1 MSFLSTLGSIVGGVA
16 SAAGNVMSAVPGLNI
31 LGSAISQGGSF
42 LQGQSAAYEQNKQ
55 NQANRQLSW
64 DLQKDAQKFNSNE
77 SYLSFLRNQ
86 QAQQQAMNF
95 NSIEA
100 EKQRIYEKEMWQKSN
115 DYNSPANQLRLLQEA
130 GYNPNL
136 FNDSTAASVNAGAG
150 ASASSSPLSA
160 PSASSPM
167 ASSPIMPNPAMVASQ
182 IRLANAQAS
191 KAESEV
197 KLSNVQSERVKELL
211 KGELSL
217 QNVQISLGNA
227 DEQLKRVD
235 AIKALKECEK
245 LDSDIQLASSSI
257 AKLQSEV
264 NLNLQELKNKG
275 LQGEKLQIELDNY
288 EKRLQAE
295 LYEILSSTA
304 KNYASVRLSDA
315 EVRHI
320 ASQLTLEGIQSG
332 ILALDFSFKQGTQ
345 DSQIKA
351 TISSNEQ
358 EISDIQFDTNLYD
371 GNKSLWQNAVGLG
384 RWFTRGVG
392 RMMSG
397 NVSLHKKIN

>member
-16 SAAGNVMSAVPGLNI
+16 SAAGNVMSAVPGLNV
-31 LGSAISQGGSF
+31 LGSAISQGGGF
-42 LQGQSAAYEQNKQ
+42 LQGQSAAYEQSKQ

-95 NSIEA
+95 NSSEA

-136 FNDSTAASVNAGAG
+136 FDASIAGSVNAGVG

-397 NVSLHKKIN
+397 NVN